1 MNRPAG
7 TSSVVATP
15 RESPLD
21 GVDPRVRIITAIVLA
36 AAAVWASRWE
46 SLAVGL
52 LAALACL
59 LFSNIAAATAARRLA
74 VLNAV
79 FVAMTLVL
87 ALSGDP
93 PRWNA
98 AGPVSLSI
106 DGLRIGI
113 ATAIKGNTVVLA
125 AMALIGSMP
134 PVTLGHAFDHLH
146 VPAKLSHLF
155 LFTVRYVEVLTDEY
169 RRLRAAMKV
178 RGFRARPDLH
188 TYRSLGY
195 LAGMML
201 IRALERS
208 ERIEDAM
215 KCRGFRGRFYLLDH
229 FALSRRDIPPAL
241 GTMICLGLMIAL
253 EYRLL

>member
-1 MNRPAG
+1 MNRPAR
-7 TSSVVATP
+7 TSTTPARACESV
-15 RESPLD
+15 LD
-21 GVDPRVRIITAIVLA
+21 GVDPRIRLLAAIALA
-36 AAAVWASRWE
+36 AATVWANRWQ

-52 LAALACL
+52 SAAVVCL
-59 LFSNIAAATAARRLA
+59 LLGNISASTAARRLA

-87 ALSGDP
+87 AFSGDP
-93 PRWNA
+93 PHWHA
-98 AGPVSLSI
+98 AGSISLSL
-106 DGLRIGI
+106 DGLRIGT

-134 PVTLGHAFDHLH
+134 PVTLGHALDHLR

-155 LFTVRYVEVLTDEY
+155 LFTVRYVEVISDEY

-178 RGFRARPDLH
+178 RGFRAGLNRH

-208 ERIEDAM
+208 ERIENAM

-229 FALSRRDIPPAL
+229 FALSRRDLPLAL
-241 GTMICLGLMIAL
+241 GTAACLGLMISL
-253 EYRLL
+253 EYQLI

>member
-1 MNRPAG
+1 MNRPVGAAP
-7 TSSVVATP
+7 TAP
-15 RESPLD
+15 KIFDSPLD
-21 GVDPRVRIITAIVLA
+21 GVDPRVRIITAIGLS

-46 SLAVGL
+46 PLAVGL
-52 LAALACL
+52 LAAIACL
-59 LFSNIAAATAARRLA
+59 LLSNIAAATAIRRMA
-74 VLNAV
+74 ALNGV
-79 FVAMTLVL
+79 FAAMTLVL

-98 AGPVSLSI
+98 VGPVSLSF
-106 DGLRIGI
+106 DGLRIGA
-113 ATAIKGNTVVLA
+113 ATAMKGNTIVLA
-125 AMALIGSMP
+125 VMALIGSMP
-134 PVTLGHAFDHLH
+134 PVTLGHGLDHLR

-155 LFTVRYVEVLTDEY
+155 LFTVRYVEVLADEY

-178 RGFRARPDLH
+178 RGFRARPNRH

-229 FALSRRDIPPAL
+229 FTLSRRDIPLAL
-241 GTMICLGLMIAL
+241 GMAICLGLMIAL
-253 EYRLL
+253 ELQAL

>member
-7 TSSVVATP
+7 TTSVAAKV
-15 RESPLD
+15 RESALD
-21 GVDPRVRIITAIVLA
+21 GVDPRVRLLAAIALA
-36 AAAVWASRWE
+36 AAAVWANRWT
-46 SLAVGL
+46 SLALGL
-52 LAALACL
+52 SAAVACL
-59 LFSNIAAATAARRLA
+59 LLSSIPAATAARRLA
-74 VLNAV
+74 ALNAV

-87 ALSGDP
+87 AFSGDP

-98 AGPVSLSI
+98 LGPIALSL
-106 DGLRIGI
+106 DGLRIGG
-113 ATAIKGNTVVLA
+113 ATALKGNTVVLA

-134 PVTLGHAFDHLH
+134 PVTLGHALDHLR

-169 RRLRAAMKV
+169 GRLRAAMKV
-178 RGFRARPDLH
+178 RGFRAGVNWH
-188 TYRSLGY
+188 TYRSFGY

-208 ERIEDAM
+208 ERIENAM

-229 FALSRRDIPPAL
+229 FALSRRDIPLAL
-241 GTMICLGLMIAL
+241 GTAVCLGLMIAL
-253 EYRLL
+253 EYQSL